1 MVLALALALGEGSD
15 EVDEVVPIS
24 GSRAGGL
31 DDYRVVAEHHVD
43 PLFHAVDGLV
53 TWIGSSVRQ
62 SLGWTPA
69 ELAAT
74 PLADLCH
81 PDDAESLAALLE
93 RVEAGEAARAVFR
106 LRTKDDLF
114 LWALL
119 SLSPGVDG
127 SGRPGVVGSIREI
140 NLRVQVENR
149 LRLIAAHTS
158 DVLYTVDP
166 DLVITWMSSN
176 CERILGWPPQSLV
189 GAHLA
194 DLIEPGDQIVVSGR
208 LHAMLAEGAEATT
221 LSGMLVR
228 VRTRDGRYVWT
239 EATAEPLLDARG
251 VPDGVVGG
259 FVDVDELV
267 ETRHAVRQEA
277 ARLRLILDSDL
288 DTHALLTPLEDE
300 RGRISDFLVTEI
312 NEAGCL
318 ELRCRRDDVVGR
330 RLTSMFPGHV
340 SAGLLSRYAEVMVT
354 GAPLELEAYFARGFG
369 RAGVDRYL
377 DVRAVQIEDRLS
389 LVWRDVTERH
399 HTAAALAASEESYR
413 LLAENISDVIVR
425 YRDGD
430 VLWVSPSVTRM
441 LGWERADW
449 VGHPLSR
456 FIHPDDMQDFEH
468 STALVPHEAVAV
480 QRYRMRDSHLHYH
493 WVESHPRPYLDAR
506 GQQDGIVAS
515 LRTVDAEVAAERELD
530 RRARYDDL
538 TGLLSRK
545 EMLDRISTR
554 VGRQRRTGSETA
566 LLFCDVDR
574 FKTINDT
581 YGHATGDE
589 LLRELAVRIKD
600 CLRRGDVAARVGGDE
615 ILVLLNGVRSLDDAT
630 AIAEKV
636 RIAASAPLRLGAGEI
651 SATLSIG
658 VALAERGESVDTLVA
673 RADEAM
679 YGAKN
684 AGRNQVVTIDVGRR

>member
-1 MVLALALALGEGSD
+1 MGKGPEL
-15 EVDEVVPIS
+15 VDEVVPIS
-24 GSRAGGL
+24 STGGKRS
-31 DDYRVVAEHHVD
+31 DVDEYRVVAEQHVD

-53 TWIGSSVRQ
+53 TWIGSSVREA
-62 SLGWTPA
+62 LGWTPA

-74 PLADLCH
+74 PLASLCH
-81 PDDAESLAALLE
+81 PEDADDLAALLA
-93 RVEAGEAARAVFR
+93 RVESGEAARAVFR

-119 SLSPGVDG
+119 SLSPGVDS
-127 SGRPGVVGSIREI
+127 SGRQGVVGSIREI

-158 DVLYTVDP
+158 DVLYTVDS
-166 DLVITWMSSN
+166 DLVVTWMSSN
-176 CERILGWPPQSLV
+176 CERVLGWTPMDLV
-189 GAHLA
+189 GTRLV
-194 DLIEPGDQIVVSGR
+194 DLVEPGDQVVVASR
-208 LHAMLAEGAEATT
+208 LHAMLAEGVSAPP
-221 LSGMLVR
+221 LVGVLVR

-239 EATAEPLLDARG
+239 EATAEPLLDAKG
-251 VPDGVVGG
+251 VPDGIVGG

-267 ETRHAVRQEA
+267 ETRRAVRQEA

-288 DTHALLTPLEDE
+288 DTHALLTPLEDAS
-300 RGRISDFLVTEI
+300 GAITDFLITEI
-312 NEAGCL
+312 NQAGCV
-318 ELRCRRDDVVGR
+318 ELRSRRDEVIGR
-330 RLTSMFPGHV
+330 RLTALLPGHV
-340 SAGLLSRYAEVMVT
+340 SAGLLDRYATVMKT
-354 GAPLELEAYFARGFG
+354 GVPLELEAYFARSFG
-369 RAGVDRYL
+369 RAAVDRYV

-430 VLWVSPSVTRM
+430 VLWVSPSVTTM
-441 LGWERADW
+441 LGWDRHDW
-449 VGHPLSR
+449 VGHPLAR
-456 FIHPDDMQDFEH
+456 FIHPDDMRDFDR
-468 STALVPHEAVAV
+468 STALVEHEAVAV
-480 QRYRMRDSHLHYH
+480 QRYRMRDSRLRYH
-493 WVESHPRPYLDAR
+493 WVEAHPRTYVDGSGR
-506 GQQDGIVAS
+506 QDGIVAS

-545 EMLDRISTR
+545 EMLDRISAR

-566 LLFCDVDR
+566 VLFCDVDR

-581 YGHATGDE
+581 YGHAAGDE
-589 LLRELAVRIKD
+589 LLREMAVRIKS

-615 ILVLLNGVRSLDDAT
+615 ILVLVNGAHDLSDAA

-636 RIAASAPLRLGAGEI
+636 RVAAAAPLGLGGGEV

-658 VALAERGESVDTLVA
+658 VVLARRGESVDSLVA

-679 YGAKN
+679 YRAKN
-684 AGRNQVVTIDVGRR
+684 AGQNQVVTIDDPPA